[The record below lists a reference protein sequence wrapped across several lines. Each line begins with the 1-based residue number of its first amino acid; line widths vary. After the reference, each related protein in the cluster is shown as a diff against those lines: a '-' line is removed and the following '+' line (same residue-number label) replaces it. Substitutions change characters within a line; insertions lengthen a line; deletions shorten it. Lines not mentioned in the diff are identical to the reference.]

1 MAKSKNNNI
10 NSFAGLFSKDNTEEI
25 TNIEVAENARV
36 NKEEQKRTSTK
47 RRVNIYIDGD
57 LQDKLSYL
65 AWLERKS
72 FSAKLSELIEEYAEL
87 NQDKLAD
94 GEYKNK

>member
-10 NSFAGLFSKDNTEEI
+10 NSFEGLFTSNNTEDI
-25 TNIEVAENARV
+25 PKIEPNVNVAEEKKQNA
-36 NKEEQKRTSTK
+36 TTK
-47 RRVNIYIDGD
+47 RRVNIYIDGE

-94 GEYKNK
+94 GAYKQ